1 MEEERKKFN
10 FSSNIL
16 GGQFLLN
23 LGVTKRWFFALYI
36 FILIIIYITL
46 NLRVA
51 DTNIKIRRN
60 QVALKNLKA
69 DYTSKS
75 AKLQYQSRQ
84 GEIERRLSATGS
96 DVKRPEHPAALV
108 KLP

>member
-36 FILIIIYITL
+36 FILIII
-46 NLRVA
+46 
-51 DTNIKIRRN
+51 
-60 QVALKNLKA
+60 
-69 DYTSKS
+69 
-75 AKLQYQSRQ
+75 
-84 GEIERRLSATGS
+84 
-96 DVKRPEHPAALV
+96 
-108 KLP
+108 

>member
-16 GGQFLLN
+16 RGQFLLN
-23 LGVTKRWFFALYI
+23 LGVTKRFFALYI

-60 QVALKNLKA
+60 QVELKNLKA